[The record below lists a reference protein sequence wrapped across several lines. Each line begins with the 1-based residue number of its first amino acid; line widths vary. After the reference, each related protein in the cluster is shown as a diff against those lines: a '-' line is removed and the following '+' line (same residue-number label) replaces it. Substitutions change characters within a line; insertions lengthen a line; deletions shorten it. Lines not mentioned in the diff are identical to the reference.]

1 MENTKYTNIEKIIKE
16 NSHLTN
22 KELAKKI
29 GKSIS
34 WLKTFK
40 AFMNAEDKNK
50 YKDSSNP
57 IYKAIYN
64 IWINDSE
71 AQKKELEKDKL
82 RKKIKELQKKVKEL
96 NNLISLSQSDLIEC
110 QKEKEKIKDKFDK
123 LKEKNAYYES
133 HFQEHKEKISKQ
145 LEEEYNKKLNQ
156 LKQEY
161 QKVIKE
167 MKKEKENYEKWRW
180 EYMDKSNTLDWKR
193 RNYYF
198 IITAE
203 FFVIGYLLFK
213 LFAS

>member
-40 AFMNAEDKNK
+40 AFMNAENKNK

-64 IWINDSE
+64 IWINDTE
-71 AQKKELEKDKL
+71 AQQKELERDKL
-82 RKKIKELQKKVKEL
+82 KKRIKELEEDIQTLEECIDEVETEL
-96 NNLISLSQSDLIEC
+96 REC
-110 QKEKEKIKDKFDK
+110 QKQEKNLKEKFDK

-145 LEEEYNKKLNQ
+145 LKKEYNKKLNQ
-156 LKQEY
+156 FEKAY
-161 QKVIKE
+161 RKVIKE
-167 MKKEKENYEKWRW
+167 MREEKDKYEKWKW
-180 EYMDKSNTLDWKR
+180 NYIDKSNHLDWKKR
-193 RNYYF
+193 TYYS

-203 FFVIGYLLFK
+203 FFIIGYLLFQ
-213 LFAS
+213 LFTS